1 MSFIGSI
8 TSDYLALWNTKLY
21 NSTPWSRVFACVTYE
36 LELTFLNVS
45 LISSSF
51 PHGSQESK
59 KKYIDHGQG
68 AVFCPFVRHLK
79 SHLHTV
85 IIFHAKINLKSRN

>member
-8 TSDYLALWNTKLY
+8 TSDYLALWNIKLY

-59 KKYIDHGQG
+59 KKIH
-68 AVFCPFVRHLK
+68 
-79 SHLHTV
+79 
-85 IIFHAKINLKSRN
+85 